1 MLEFLCFVVP
11 AVLKLCDS
19 IRDDVLPNLGVRLED
34 HEGQPPVIKLV
45 DRDTLLKERE
55 EKIRASFVC
64 SFSLNHCILV
74 DSSNVIAGMSP
85 FVILGVLGLFCCLYS
100 IFDGNSWKQTTV
112 CRP

>member
-1 MLEFLCFVVP
+1 MPRFLYSVVP

-55 EKIRASFVC
+55 EKIRVSFVC
-64 SFSLNHCILV
+64 SFSSTHYKLV
-74 DSSNVIAGMSP
+74 DSSNVIAWMSP
-85 FVILGVLGLFCCLYS
+85 LVIFGVSGLLCHSYS
-100 IFDGNSWKQTTV
+100 IFHGKSCKQTM
-112 CRP
+112 